1 MSISEVKWNFL
12 AFEQLR
18 ETDEVKELLEDKG
31 KKLAGLCDS
40 NLDGEKHFTTGSVK
54 GVKQKQGRWFTT
66 VIPTDEW
73 AERAENK
80 HSLMLK
86 NLEGIRDS

>member
-1 MSISEVKWNFL
+1 MSISEVKWNFF

-18 ETDEVKELLEDKG
+18 ETDEVKELLANKG
-31 KKLAGLCDS
+31 KKLAELCDS
-40 NLDGEKHFTTGSVK
+40 SLDGEKHFTSSSAK
-54 GVKQKQGRWFTT
+54 GVKKKQGRWFTT
-66 VIPTDEW
+66 VIPADEW
-73 AERAENK
+73 ADRAENK